1 MRTFDQDDIPR
12 ASVQYPDLAGRTA
25 LISGAERGVGQG
37 IATFLARQGMNVVI
51 GGISEEEGAAAQAG
65 FDKEGLCVE
74 WLAADVS
81 RADEVERL
89 VSHTLNR
96 HDQIHLLVNN
106 AVRQQFS
113 NFLDY
118 DDTIWASVFEANM
131 RMLYNL
137 CNKVGRH
144 MAEMGSGSIV
154 NISSVG
160 AARAH
165 RTSVAYDTTKGAVDS
180 MTRALALELAPVGI
194 RVNAVA
200 PGAILSRPVQP
211 RDAEYRK
218 RQADGIP
225 LGRVGN
231 VTEVAT
237 VVGFLASE
245 AASYITGQVIT
256 VDGGLATQLTPPGTY
271 I

>member
-1 MRTFDQDDIPR
+1 MRTFNQDDIPR
-12 ASVQYPDLAGRTA
+12 ARVQYPDLEGRTA
-25 LISGAERGVGQG
+25 LVSGAERGVGQG
-37 IATFLARQGMNVVI
+37 IATFLARQGMKVVI
-51 GGISEEEGAAAQAG
+51 GGISAEEGAAAQAG
-65 FDKEGLCVE
+65 YDKEGLDVE

-89 VSHTLNR
+89 VSHTLDR
-96 HDQIHLLVNN
+96 HENIHLLVNN

-113 NFLDY
+113 TFLDY
-118 DDTIWASVFEANM
+118 DDAVWTSVFEANM
-131 RMLYNL
+131 RMLFNL
-137 CNKVGRH
+137 CLQVGRH
-144 MAEMGSGSIV
+144 MAAMGNGSIV

-160 AARAH
+160 ATRAH
-165 RTSVAYDTTKGAVDS
+165 RTSLAYDATKGAVDS
-180 MTRALALELAPVGI
+180 MTRALALELAPAGI

-211 RDAEYRK
+211 RDEEYRQ

-225 LGRVGN
+225 LGRVGS

-245 AASYITGQVIT
+245 AASYITGQVVT
-256 VDGGLATQLTPPGTY
+256 VDGGLATQLTPPGVY